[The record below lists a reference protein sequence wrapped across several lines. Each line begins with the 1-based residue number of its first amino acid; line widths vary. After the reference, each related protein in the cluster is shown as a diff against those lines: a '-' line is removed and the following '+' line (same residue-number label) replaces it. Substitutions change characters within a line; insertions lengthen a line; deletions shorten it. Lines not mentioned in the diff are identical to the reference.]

1 MIIYHLHH
9 FNLYLN
15 WGFTFLNS
23 FLRWSLVLLGSAI
36 KEDVKVE
43 LRYKNQA
50 LSEDEKAKLNLGLS
64 IESNVENLKLR
75 NLESGLL

>member
-1 MIIYHLHH
+1 M
-9 FNLYLN
+9 
-15 WGFTFLNS
+15 
-23 FLRWSLVLLGSAI
+23 LGSAI